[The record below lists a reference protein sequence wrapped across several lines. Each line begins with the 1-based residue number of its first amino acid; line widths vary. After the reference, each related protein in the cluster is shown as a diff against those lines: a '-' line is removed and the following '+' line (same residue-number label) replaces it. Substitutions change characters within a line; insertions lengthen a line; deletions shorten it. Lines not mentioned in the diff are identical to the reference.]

1 MDTNEN
7 DGYSDSWETYMDE
20 RGAVF
25 FCPKKTQVSEPES
38 QEDQSTE
45 EKLPDE

>member
-1 MDTNEN
+1 MDTNE
-7 DGYSDSWETYMDE
+7 DERYPDPWETYMDE

-25 FCPKKTQVSEPES
+25 FRPKKTQASEPEL